1 MFNVSVDYTSC
12 ILISLCARYPSRIKL
27 IRYTVYIYPI
37 RSCSWLLN
45 LVTCYQQITKSVL
58 FISKKIIIN
67 KLQVNACLVYFCSWN
82 CVRDRLGVRKQKATH
97 LASKDT
103 QTYFPLSTASISK
116 IPLSPNMYFARL
128 LCFMVYYRNI
138 HIYLFGFKFNF
149 QYARLSSGAQAF
161 VYLNKSSFIFRGFD
175 FF

>member
-27 IRYTVYIYPI
+27 IRYIVYIYPI

-82 CVRDRLGVRKQKATH
+82 CVWDRLGVRKQKATH
-97 LASKDT
+97 LASRDT

-128 LCFMVYYRNI
+128 LCLCFVTVTSTFT
-138 HIYLFGFKFNF
+138 YLVSSLISSMQDFHLAHK
-149 QYARLSSGAQAF
+149 RL
-161 VYLNKSSFIFRGFD
+161 FI
-175 FF
+175 